1 MENQTAEDLR
11 LRFFAPL
18 KRLSHQAAA
27 RLTQIDYDREM
38 GLIAIGPD
46 PDTGDTIMFGVVR
59 INADPDNLRAEYAVM
74 VRSDM
79 KGQGLGYILMNKIL
93 DYARSRGIKEVYGEV
108 LRENTNM
115 LGMCRAL
122 GFVRKENMDEP
133 GVVEVRIELG
143 GGLAAE

>member
-1 MENQTAEDLR
+1 
-11 LRFFAPL
+11 
-18 KRLSHQAAA
+18 
-27 RLTQIDYDREM
+27 
-38 GLIAIGPD
+38 LIAIGPD